1 MRNIGKR
8 EIVWNN
14 FLTFLARYCVFAH
27 FYWPPKDNLSNMES
41 LGIVRVTTDI
51 GPPLIIKGIV
61 HLFGKSAFYRIP

>member
-14 FLTFLARYCVFAH
+14 FLTLLARYCVFAR

-41 LGIVRVTTDI
+41 LGIVRSQQT
-51 GPPLIIKGIV
+51 LALHLLLKG
-61 HLFGKSAFYRIP
+61 